1 MPRERILCARLG
13 LRRRRRGTRNR
24 GRWTR
29 TRHWLYFYRVNNGI
43 DKLLVGSAFERL
55 LPRPLGLC
63 RQPAATCCQS
73 PPTAVSAG
81 VQTSFVC
88 STRAS
93 APSADLTGESTS
105 VRTCQYREIL
115 LKSDSA
121 GSIDSSGLK
130 EPANGQSQIA
140 SDSLSIQI
148 QSLGP

>member
-13 LRRRRRGTRNR
+13 LQRRRRGTGNK

-29 TRHWLYFYRVNNGI
+29 TRHWLYFYSVNNGI
-43 DKLLVGSAFERL
+43 DKLLVGSAFERQDC
-55 LPRPLGLC
+55 C
-63 RQPAATCCQS
+63 RGRLA
-73 PPTAVSAG
+73 SAG
-81 VQTSFVC
+81 NLQQRVAYHCQLPLQPVFKRLFDC

-121 GSIDSSGLK
+121 GSIDSSGLQ
-130 EPANGQSQIA
+130 EPANGSVT
-140 SDSLSIQI
+140 DS
-148 QSLGP
+148 